1 MLGKHLRFLKPEESK
16 LTQHYDAIQFFEG
29 KQEKKKELRASAFPT
44 CPLIWL
50 DNLLF
55 PQKDYQNAYHS
66 TYHTQVGNFVHEYV
80 QNGLLKV
87 YLIYTVLLNSLKSR
101 SVLERIY

>member
-55 PQKDYQNAYHS
+55 PQKDLQK
-66 TYHTQVGNFVHEYV
+66 NFSGKEFFHF
-80 QNGLLKV
+80 QASIGGDGL
-87 YLIYTVLLNSLKSR
+87 
-101 SVLERIY
+101 